1 MARSHRVF
9 GTGQPGSPAYRRHT
23 RCAWAFRKTQ
33 IPSVRLMPVL
43 NVERVTR
50 AKLIANKLTVT
61 LDGEG
66 MFWEIG

>member
-1 MARSHRVF
+1 MSSVR
-9 GTGQPGSPAYRRHT
+9 GSPEAPRTEDT

-61 LDGEG
+61 LDGGG